1 VKNPIGAFRRIAFR
15 SAVSAAGLL
24 LAFAPAATP
33 ADAVATIRV
42 ATVPIDAGSEVYYA
56 ETMGFFRKAGLN
68 VKLTSLNNGAAVAA
82 AVAGG
87 AADIGQSNAV
97 SIAVAHEKG
106 LPFVYIAAA
115 NRYSIKSGQAALLV
129 LKDSP
134 VRSARDL
141 NGKTIGINGVRN
153 ITELGTRDWMDK
165 NGGDSKTAR
174 FLEMPFSE
182 MAAALQQHRVDT
194 ALLSEPQLEAAM
206 KRKQFRILAD
216 VYSAIAPDFLFGG
229 WFATSE
235 WAKAHPDLVRAYAEA
250 MYETARWA
258 NAHHRESAEILEKA
272 TGIRMGP
279 TVHRVTFADE
289 LKPQELQPV
298 IDVCAKYGL
307 LKNPFAANQ
316 IVLQ

>member
-1 VKNPIGAFRRIAFR
+1 LGP
-15 SAVSAAGLL
+15 AVSR
-24 LAFAPAATP
+24 
-33 ADAVATIRV
+33 ADAPATIRV

-68 VKLTSLNNGAAVAA
+68 VKLINLNNGAEVAA

-97 SIAVAHEKG
+97 SIALAHEKG

-115 NRYSIKSGQAALLV
+115 NRYSVKNGQAALLV
-129 LKDSP
+129 LKDST

-141 NGKTIGINGVRN
+141 NGKTVGINGIRN
-153 ITELGTRDWMDK
+153 ITEVGTRDWMDK
-165 NGGDSKTAR
+165 NGGDSKTVR

-182 MAAALQQHRVDT
+182 MAAALEQHRVDS

-206 KRKQFRILAD
+206 KTNQFRILAD
-216 VYSAIAPDFLFGG
+216 VYSAIGLDFLFGG
-229 WFATSE
+229 WFSTSE
-235 WAKAHPDLVRAYAEA
+235 WAKAHPDLVRRYADA

-258 NAHHRESAEILEKA
+258 NGHQRESAQILEKA

-279 TVHRVTFADE
+279 TVHRVTFAEE
-289 LKPQELQPV
+289 LKPQDLQPV

-307 LKNPFAANQ
+307 LKNAFAANEV
-316 IVLQ
+316 VLQ